1 MPAIYALGMN
11 QLEQLPV
18 RDSGAAVAAAEFVYL
33 AEMTDEDY
41 ALGFRYREIA
51 SPLPSSPRR
60 RVVAAVFFIDV
71 SNRIVRVYDG
81 AFNRPGYVHQCF
93 GVARRTKRPAWRA
106 VQLTFPDA
114 RMALRSWQN
123 GRDNLEFGAGVLPYV
138 EACLPTSE
146 EY

>member
-11 QLEQLPV
+11 QLKQLPV
-18 RDSGAAVAAAEFVYL
+18 RESGSAVAIPEFVYL

-41 ALGFRYREIA
+41 AQGFRYREIA
-51 SPLPSSPRR
+51 SPSATLPRR

-81 AFNRPGYVHQCF
+81 TFNRPGYVHQCF
-93 GVARRTKRPAWRA
+93 GVARRMKRPAWQA

-123 GRDNLEFGAGVLPYV
+123 GRDNLEFGSGVLPYV

>member
-1 MPAIYALGMN
+1 MN
-11 QLEQLPV
+11 QLEQMPG
-18 RDSGAAVAAAEFVYL
+18 RASGTAVAVPEFVYL

-51 SPLPSSPRR
+51 SPTPASPRL

-71 SNRIVRVYDG
+71 TNRIVRVHDG
-81 AFNRPGYVHQCF
+81 TFNRPGYVHQCF
-93 GVARRTKRPAWRA
+93 GVARLMKRPAWRA

-123 GRDNLEFGAGVLPYV
+123 GRDNLEFGAGALPYV
-138 EACLPTSE
+138 EACLPTAE

>member
-1 MPAIYALGMN
+1 MPATYALGMN

-18 RDSGAAVAAAEFVYL
+18 RESGAAVAAAEFVYL

-41 ALGFRYREIA
+41 ILGFRYREIA
-51 SPLPSSPRR
+51 SPTATSPRR

-71 SNRIVRVYDG
+71 SNRIVRVHDE

-93 GVARRTKRPAWRA
+93 GMARRMKRPAWRA

-138 EACLPTSE
+138 EACLPTSD

>member
-1 MPAIYALGMN
+1 MN
-11 QLEQLPV
+11 QLERMPV
-18 RDSGAAVAAAEFVYL
+18 RNSEAAVAVPEFVYL
-33 AEMTDEDY
+33 AEMSDEDY
-41 ALGFRYREIA
+41 SLGFRYREIA
-51 SPLPSSPRR
+51 SPTSVALRR

-71 SNRIVRVYDG
+71 SNRIVRVHDR

-93 GVARRTKRPAWRA
+93 GMTRRMKRPEWRA

-123 GRDNLEFGAGVLPYV
+123 GRDNLEFGDGVLPFV
-138 EACLPTSE
+138 EACLPTSD

>member
-1 MPAIYALGMN
+1 MPAIYLADMN
-11 QLEQLPV
+11 QLEPMPV
-18 RDSGAAVAAAEFVYL
+18 RESGVAAAAAEFVYL

-41 ALGFRYREIA
+41 TLGFRYREIA
-51 SPLPSSPRR
+51 SSTPNLPRR
-60 RVVAAVFFIDV
+60 RVVAAVYFIDV
-71 SNRIVRVYDG
+71 SHRIVRVHDE

-93 GVARRTKRPAWRA
+93 GMARRMKRPAWRA

-138 EACLPTSE
+138 EACLPTSD

>member
-1 MPAIYALGMN
+1 MSAIYALGMN
-11 QLEQLPV
+11 QLKQLPV
-18 RDSGAAVAAAEFVYL
+18 RESGAAFATAEFVYL

-51 SPLPSSPRR
+51 SPTAALPRR

-81 AFNRPGYVHQCF
+81 AFH
-93 GVARRTKRPAWRA
+93 RPAWRA

-123 GRDNLEFGAGVLPYV
+123 GRNNLEFGADVLPYV

>member
-1 MPAIYALGMN
+1 MPVIYAWGMN
-11 QLEQLPV
+11 QLKQLPV
-18 RDSGAAVAAAEFVYL
+18 REAGAALATAEFAYL

-51 SPLPSSPRR
+51 SPMAASPRR

-71 SNRIVRVYDG
+71 SNRIVRVYDE
-81 AFNRPGYVHQCF
+81 AFHRPGYVHQCF
-93 GVARRTKRPAWRA
+93 GVTRRAKRPAWRA

-123 GRDNLEFGAGVLPYV
+123 GRDNLEFGADVLPYV